1 MERFAGQPLGANAKI
16 LVLGTPKLG
25 NFVVL
30 TPLLRALKRNN
41 PTCELWYRGSERT
54 ADLEEACPWIDH
66 RLESDPPLDSQTN
79 IPEDTNWAVAI
90 DLLINADAH
99 NAASAELASRMA
111 PRYVVGQAL
120 GVETGEHPLQQ
131 LALDPGWAQPDLLER
146 YGDWLKSGSIRE
158 LHCRV
163 CWLAA
168 DDAERVELPWRPP
181 EILIPAVLIAV
192 NGEREAK
199 LWPLDHWLELLSLI
213 RHRLGI
219 QPSEVGLVGA
229 APPASPQGSGH
240 HGEGKGVSRGLVI
253 EAALVR
259 AGVQDL
265 RGKLSLTELMGAFR
279 GCDLAIC
286 VDSGPLHLAAAAG
299 CPTVAIFGTDAAGL
313 GASPQRLWAPRQASV
328 TLATSSVSCPLC
340 QDEGFL
346 NSGCLIPEHGC
357 LLGVSPTTV
366 VDSAIEAT
374 RQSGHQPAKGLMQ
387 GGAGWQP

>member
-1 MERFAGQPLGANAKI
+1 MERFAGQPLGPKAKI

-41 PTCELWYRGSERT
+41 PTCDLWYRGSERT
-54 ADLEEACPWIDH
+54 ADLEQACPWIDN
-66 RLESDPPLDSQTN
+66 RLDPDTN
-79 IPEDTNWAVAI
+79 FPEDTNWPIAI

-99 NAASAELASRMA
+99 NPASAELASRMA

-181 EILIPAVLIAV
+181 EIPIPAVLIAV

-199 LWPLDHWLELLSLI
+199 LWPLDHWLELLGLLQ
-213 RHRLGI
+213 HRLGI
-219 QPSEVGLVGA
+219 QPANVGLVGA
-229 APPASPQGSGH
+229 PPPASPPRSSP
-240 HGEGKGVSRGLVI
+240 KGISKGLVI
-253 EAALVR
+253 EAALVQ

-265 RGKLSLTELMGAFR
+265 RGKLSLTELVGAFR
-279 GCDLAIC
+279 GCELAIC

-313 GASPQRLWAPRQASV
+313 GASPQRLWAPRQTSV
-328 TLATSSVSCPLC
+328 TLATSSVSCSLC
-340 QDEGFL
+340 RQEGFL
-346 NSGCLIPEHGC
+346 NPGCLLPEHGC
-357 LLGVSPTTV
+357 LHGVSPTTV
-366 VDSAIEAT
+366 IDSAIQAT
-374 RQSGHQPAKGLMQ
+374 RQAGHQSA
-387 GGAGWQP
+387 

>member
-66 RLESDPPLDSQTN
+66 RLESQSN
-79 IPEDTNWAVAI
+79 WKESTNWPAAI

-99 NAASAELASRMA
+99 NPASAELASRMA

-146 YGDWLKSGSIRE
+146 YAGWLQGGSIRE

-168 DDAERVELPWRPP
+168 EDAERVELPWSPP
-181 EILIPAVLIAV
+181 EIPIPAVLIAV

-199 LWPLDHWLELLSLI
+199 LWPLDHWLELLGLI
-213 RHRLGI
+213 QHRLGI
-219 QPSEVGLVGA
+219 QPASMGLVGA
-229 APPASPQGSGH
+229 APPASTPVSGH
-240 HGEGKGVSRGLVI
+240 PGEGTGDSKGLVI
-253 EAALVR
+253 EAALVK

-265 RGKLSLTELMGAFR
+265 RGKLSLTELVGAFR
-279 GCDLAIC
+279 GCELAIC

-299 CPTVAIFGTDAAGL
+299 CPTVAIFGTDAGGL

-328 TLATSSVSCPLC
+328 TLATSSVSCSLC
-340 QDEGFL
+340 QDERFL
-346 NSGCLIPEHGC
+346 NPGCLLPEHGC
-357 LLGVSPTTV
+357 LLGVSPATV
-366 VDSAIEAT
+366 VDSATQAT
-374 RQSGHQPAKGLMQ
+374 RQAGHQLAKGLMQ
-387 GGAGWQP
+387 RGTGW

>member
-16 LVLGTPKLG
+16 VVLGTPKLG

-30 TPLLRALKRNN
+30 TPLLRALKLNN

-54 ADLEEACPWIDH
+54 ADLEQACPWIDH
-66 RLESDPPLDSQTN
+66 RLDP
-79 IPEDTNWAVAI
+79 DTNFPEVTNWPVGI

-99 NAASAELASRMA
+99 NPASAELASRMA

-131 LALDPGWAQPDLLER
+131 LALDPGWGQPDLLER
-146 YGDWLKSGSIRE
+146 YADWLQGGSIRE

-181 EILIPAVLIAV
+181 EIPIPAVLIAV

-199 LWPLDHWLELLSLI
+199 LWPLEHWLELLGLLQ
-213 RHRLGI
+213 HRLGI
-219 QPSEVGLVGA
+219 KPASVGLVGA
-229 APPASPQGSGH
+229 APPASTPVSGH
-240 HGEGKGVSRGLVI
+240 PGESTGDSKGLVI
-253 EAALVR
+253 EAALVQ

-265 RGKLSLTELMGAFR
+265 RGKLSLTELVGAFR
-279 GCDLAIC
+279 GCELAIC

-299 CPTVAIFGTDAAGL
+299 CPTVAIFGTDAGGL

-328 TLATSSVSCPLC
+328 RVATSTMSCPLC
-340 QDEGFL
+340 QDEHFL
-346 NSGCLIPEHGC
+346 NPGCLLPEHGC

-366 VDSAIEAT
+366 VDLAAIQAT
-374 RQSGHQPAKGLMQ
+374 RQPGHQPA
-387 GGAGWQP
+387 